1 SISPDIAPETLELD
15 PPQSA
20 EVLIDVAACGVCHTD
35 LHVIKQEVE
44 FPRPAVLGH
53 EVAGVVADVGA
64 EVDHV
69 QVGDR
74 VAAAFIM
81 PCGSCRHCKVGLEA
95 ICEVFFQNNR
105 LQGLLL
111 DGTTRLHQQ
120 NGTDVAMYSMAGHST
135 RAVVPASA
143 IFKLP
148 QDVNLQDAAILGC
161 SIFTSYG
168 AVFETGQVAEG
179 ETVAVVAAGGRG
191 LSITHL
197 SAAACASRF
206 FRLDLAD
213 DKLLLA
219 KKLVATD
226 VINSNEQ
233 DAFEVT
239 TKVQGHG
246 FNKVFEPL
254 RTLST
259 VQQVVSPAD
268 DRATVVWPGTAPPGH
283 N

>member
-95 ICEVFFQNNR
+95 ICDVSFQHHG

-111 DGTTRLHQQ
+111 DGPTRLHQQ
-120 NGTDVAMYSMAGHST
+120 NGIRVAMYSMAGHST

-143 IFKLP
+143 TFKLP
-148 QDVNLQDAAILGC
+148 QDVKLQDAATLRR

-168 AVFETGQVAEG
+168 AVSETGQVAEG
-179 ETVAVVAAGGRG
+179 ETGGAVAAGGIG
-191 LSITHL
+191 LAVTRP
-197 SAAACASRF
+197 AA
-206 FRLDLAD
+206 
-213 DKLLLA
+213 
-219 KKLVATD
+219 
-226 VINSNEQ
+226 
-233 DAFEVT
+233 
-239 TKVQGHG
+239 
-246 FNKVFEPL
+246 
-254 RTLST
+254 
-259 VQQVVSPAD
+259 
-268 DRATVVWPGTAPPGH
+268 
-283 N
+283 